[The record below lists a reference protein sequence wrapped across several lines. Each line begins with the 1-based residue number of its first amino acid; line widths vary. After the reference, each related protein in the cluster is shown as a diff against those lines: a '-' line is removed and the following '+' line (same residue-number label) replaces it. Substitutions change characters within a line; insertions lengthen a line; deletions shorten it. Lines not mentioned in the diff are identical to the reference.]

1 VSKRMEER
9 EGERERGERVIEGK
23 NQMESKER
31 N

>member
-1 VSKRMEER
+1 MEER